1 MGFVYI
7 LISWVIWT
15 EVCICVL
22 SCECLLKCLCEGIS
36 VFFCVNAFFWVLEG
50 FCDWHI
56 CEMFLWAPH
65 DTPFLLFAGSLK
77 CHLWLPLGWQWMSN
91 LINGEEFC
99 LKLVEKPLQ
108 ETKRRMLTQRFWNA
122 NDYVSL
128 SVSIGFVCW
137 WPLNESVVIMQV
149 TMAIAREVA
158 TLACLGVEVNPQ
170 HLNIVVFFIHICFYS
185 FLPLIY
191 FS

>member
-1 MGFVYI
+1 
-7 LISWVIWT
+7 
-15 EVCICVL
+15 
-22 SCECLLKCLCEGIS
+22 
-36 VFFCVNAFFWVLEG
+36 
-50 FCDWHI
+50 
-56 CEMFLWAPH
+56 MFLWAPH
-65 DTPFLLFAGSLK
+65 DIPFLLFAGSLK

-158 TLACLGVEVNPQ
+158 TLTCLGEVNPQ
-170 HLNIVVFFIHICFYS
+170 HLNIVVFFHTYLFFFS
-185 FLPLIY
+185 FLRLIY